1 MPDAAYYRRRAEKL
15 RFALITTRDRAAV
28 ARLRTFI
35 ERYRVL
41 AEHADKET
49 ESPELGMS
57 EPDIAR
63 AESFN
68 DW

>member
-1 MPDAAYYRRRAEKL
+1 MPDAAYYRRRVEKL
-15 RFALITTRDRAAV
+15 RFALITTRDRAAA

-41 AEHADKET
+41 AERADRET
-49 ESPELGMS
+49 ESPQLGMS
-57 EPDIAR
+57 EQDGAW